1 MNLRCWSILAV
12 LAVAVPPRLSG
23 QQATAS
29 GAVEGSVV
37 GESGGPVAEATIRV
51 LRLDGSDSREATT
64 DAAGVFRVAALP
76 AGFYRITARRIGY
89 REAQLPS
96 LRVIPGQSARV
107 RVVLT
112 ASPTQ
117 LSSVTVLVTPTS
129 IDATTP
135 ELARR
140 IMVATVTRLPV
151 GRDASS
157 LVDLVP
163 GARRGFI
170 WGAGSDAAN
179 NYQLDGVSVNHPG
192 VGGEFLPLSIDWI
205 EALEVRGLGAG
216 AELGNFQGGIVNA
229 VTKTGTNKLEG
240 GLRVD
245 YISPSLTASNI
256 LPDEEGA
263 EQSMR
268 REMSAQARGPLIM
281 DRLFYFV
288 AGQRL
293 DRRLD
298 VPDLTTTAD
307 NDFRNDRQEFD
318 DTRALGKLTFRPGP
332 RDRVDGLIG
341 YSGDRTE
348 HADLNGIDDPA
359 ASRRI
364 RGNTT
369 FYGFDWT
376 RLGVSSSLDVRLAGF
391 DSKETRHGL
400 AGSGVPGVQAYGVG
414 RQPASQNAPFND
426 RFRPRNAAAN
436 ITWKRET
443 ELLGGRNE
451 TVIGGE
457 YVRGSWLN
465 TRSRNGGLT
474 WRPYVD
480 QATGT
485 VDPARPASWIE
496 AGSDW
501 GGEIRLHADVEDASV
516 FFQDYFNPIASL
528 TIAPGVRFGRWSGW
542 LTPPDSIGS
551 RFLAATDRALDPRIG
566 IVWDISGRNA
576 LVAKAHWGRF
586 HQGMNAA
593 FFDRAAGAAVYSNER
608 FYFSGPPISTP
619 TQIFTPAQRDAMTDT
634 SEFGDHFAEFI
645 LNEEGRVENYK
656 QPYVDQIVL
665 GLEKTF
671 GPKWK
676 LEAAYTNRV
685 NRNIP
690 GLVDR
695 NLENNYSR
703 LANVRVR
710 YRITFGAVPDQGG
723 NDLILPE
730 VWVANSN
737 LRAVLIAR
745 SLGVVPGARRP
756 VPGYSFADINTL
768 TFDPDIVLTTLPDA
782 RRRMDQMS
790 LVLRTEHTRWNGLAS
805 ATATRLRGN
814 VAALTSFTSTATS
827 FTAGPGVRPNERIN
841 YEGYLPQ
848 YPAFE
853 ARTWIGAN
861 LIHGLRGGIFSTY
874 SLGEYFAPVFQ
885 LSPRFRFQAAD
896 GTLLED
902 ELFSGVLGQTMLLEE
917 RGSRKYQ
924 PRFNVDLRLE
934 RNFTLRGFEWAL
946 TADLLNALAS
956 DAIVARN
963 LSINDQVLKD
973 PTSVF
978 GAPRRRV
985 TPLSLQLGARVAF

>member
-1 MNLRCWSILAV
+1 MNLRCWSTLAV
-12 LAVAVPPRLSG
+12 LSLAIPHRLIGQAVP
-23 QQATAS
+23 S
-29 GAVEGSVV
+29 GAVEGNVV
-37 GESGGPVAEATIRV
+37 SEAGSPVFGATIRI
-51 LRLDGSDSREATT
+51 LHLDGSEAREASS
-64 DAAGVFRVAALP
+64 DSSGAFRVAALP
-76 AGFYRITARRIGY
+76 SGLYRITARRIGY
-89 REAQLPS
+89 REAQLTS
-96 LRVIPGQSARV
+96 LRVAAGQSARV

-112 ASPTQ
+112 ASPTL
-117 LSSVTVLVTPTS
+117 LSSVTVIVSPTA

-140 IMVATVTRLPV
+140 IEVAAVTRLPV
-151 GRDASS
+151 GRDATS
-157 LVDLVP
+157 LVELVP
-163 GARRGFI
+163 GARRGLI
-170 WGAGSDAAN
+170 WGGGSDAAN

-229 VTKTGTNKLEG
+229 VTKTGTNRLQG
-240 GLRVD
+240 GLRID
-245 YISPSLTASNI
+245 YISPSFTASNI

-268 REMSAQARGPLIM
+268 RELSGQVRGPLVK

-288 AGQRL
+288 AGQLL

-298 VPDLTTTAD
+298 VPDLTTLSQ
-307 NDFRNDRQEFD
+307 NDFRADRQEFG
-318 DTRALGKLTFRPGP
+318 DTRGVGKLTFRPGP

-341 YSGDRTE
+341 FSGGRSE

-359 ASRRI
+359 ATRRI
-364 RGNTT
+364 RPNTT

-376 RLGVSSSLDVRLAGF
+376 RLGTSSSLDVRLASF
-391 DSKETRHGL
+391 ISTETRLGY
-400 AGSGVPGVQAYGVG
+400 GGPEVPGIQTYSVG
-414 RQPASQNAPFND
+414 RQPAYQNAPFND
-426 RFRPRNAAAN
+426 RFRPRSTAGNVM
-436 ITWKRET
+436 WKRET
-443 ELLGGRNE
+443 GLLGGRNQ

-457 YVRGSWLN
+457 YVRGSWHN

-480 QATGT
+480 PVTGT
-485 VDPARPASWIE
+485 VDPARPASWLE

-528 TIAPGVRFGRWSGW
+528 TIAPGVRWGRWSGW

-551 RFLAATDRALDPRIG
+551 RFLAATDRAFDPRIG

-586 HQGMNAA
+586 HQGMNSA
-593 FFDRAAGAAVYSNER
+593 FFDRAAGAGVYSNER
-608 FYFSGPPISTP
+608 FYFSGPPISIP
-619 TQIFTPAQRDAMTDT
+619 TQTFTPSQRDAMTDT

-645 LNEEGRVENYK
+645 LNEEGRVENYR
-656 QPYVDQIVL
+656 QPYVDQILL

-671 GPKWK
+671 GPRWK
-676 LEAAYTNRV
+676 LEASYTNRV

-695 NLENNYSR
+695 NLATNYSR
-703 LANVRVR
+703 LTNVRVR

-737 LRAVLIAR
+737 LRAVLIER
-745 SLGVVPGARRP
+745 LEGRVPGARRP
-756 VPGYSFADINTL
+756 VPGYTFADINTL
-768 TFDPDIVLTTLPDA
+768 AYEPDVVLTTLPEA
-782 RRRMDQMS
+782 RRRMDQLS
-790 LVLRTEHTRWNGLAS
+790 LVLRTEQARWNGQAS
-805 ATATRLRGN
+805 VTATRLRGN

-841 YEGYLPQ
+841 YDGYLPQ

-853 ARTWIGAN
+853 ARTWLGAD
-861 LIHGLRGGIFSTY
+861 LVYGLRGGIFGTY
-874 SLGEYFAPVFQ
+874 TLGEYFAPVFQ
-885 LSPRFRFQAAD
+885 ISPRFRFQAAD
-896 GTLLED
+896 GTQLED
-902 ELFSGVLGQTMLLEE
+902 ELFNGVLGQTMLLEE

-924 PRFNVDLRLE
+924 PRFNIDLRLE
-934 RNFTLRGFEWAL
+934 RMFTQHRFEWAL

-973 PTSVF
+973 PTSIF
-978 GAPRRRV
+978 GAPRKRV
-985 TPLSLQLGARVAF
+985 TPLSLQVGARVAF